1 MWACEAPEEV
11 EVGRRWSNDG
21 EIMATSPLRVG
32 LHTTTFYFFHFLLCF
47 LLTKLSKL
55 FQVNW

>member
-21 EIMATSPLRVG
+21 EIMATSPLRLG
-32 LHTTTFYFFHFLLCF
+32 LHTTTFLKIFFITFPF
-47 LLTKLSKL
+47 YK
-55 FQVNW
+55 VE